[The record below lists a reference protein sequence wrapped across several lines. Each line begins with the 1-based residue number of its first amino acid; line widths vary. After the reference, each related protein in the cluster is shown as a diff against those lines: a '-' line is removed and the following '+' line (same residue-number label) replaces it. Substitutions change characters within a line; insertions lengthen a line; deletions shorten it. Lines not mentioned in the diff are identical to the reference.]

1 MDLFEYSEEI
11 HRQNKL
17 NIIFT
22 NNIIVENKFKDYISN
37 LHKSNE
43 CVNKKKQIINR
54 LIPKIKK
61 YNARMFNFKKINL
74 NY

>member
-1 MDLFEYSEEI
+1 MDLFEYFEELN
-11 HRQNKL
+11 RQNDL
-17 NIIFT
+17 NKVFT

-61 YNARMFNFKKINL
+61 YNARMSNFKRINL